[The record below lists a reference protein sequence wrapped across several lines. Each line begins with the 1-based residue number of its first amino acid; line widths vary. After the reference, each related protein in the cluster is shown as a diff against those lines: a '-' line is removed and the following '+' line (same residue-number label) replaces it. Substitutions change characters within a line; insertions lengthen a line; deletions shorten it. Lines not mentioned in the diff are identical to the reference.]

1 MDEDMISNKGDDGG
15 EDGGEDEEEE
25 KVRYDHINI

>member
-1 MDEDMISNKGDDGG
+1 MISNKGDDGG